1 MYTITMDKAEST
13 VRDILAMAEI
23 GCDGAYPWDL
33 HVTSNEFYR
42 RLLGQG
48 AMALGETYMDGL
60 WECEQLDVF
69 IDKVLRAGL
78 EHKISMWRLLG
89 PVIWS
94 KMVNL
99 QNRRRAFNI
108 GKHHYDIGNELF
120 KLMLD
125 ESMTYTCGYWKD
137 ADNLADA
144 QHAKLD
150 LVCRKMGLEP
160 GMRVLDIGCGW
171 GSFARFAATHYGVKV
186 VGVTVSQEQI
196 DLGRELCAGLDVD
209 LRYQDYRDVEGRFD
223 RVVSIGM
230 FEAVGPK
237 NYRTYMQTVE
247 CCLEDDGLFLLHTIG
262 TNTPDLQADPWTIK
276 YIFPG
281 GYLPLQK
288 QVDAAAQGIFI
299 MEDWH
304 NFGADYD
311 PTLMAWMARV
321 DTNRDQITQLGYDQR
336 FYRMWR
342 YWLLAAAGSARA
354 RRNQLWQMVFSKKG
368 VDRGYLPVR

>member
-1 MYTITMDKAEST
+1 M
-13 VRDILAMAEI
+13 AMADV
-23 GCDGAYPWDL
+23 GCDGLNPWDL
-33 HVTSNEFYR
+33 HVTDETFYP

-48 AMALGETYMDGL
+48 SMALGETYMDGL

-78 EHKISMWRLLG
+78 EHKISVLSLLW

-99 QNRRRAFNI
+99 QSRRRAFKI
-108 GKHHYDIGNELF
+108 GEHHYDIGNELF

-125 ESMTYTCGYWKD
+125 PSMTYTCGYWKD
-137 ADNLADA
+137 ANNLADA
-144 QHAKLD
+144 QQAKLD
-150 LVCRKMGLEP
+150 LVCRKMGLEA

-171 GSFARFAATHYGVKV
+171 GGFARFAAERYGVKV
-186 VGVTVSQEQI
+186 VGVTVSREQI
-196 DLGRELCAGLDVD
+196 ELGQELCAGLDVD
-209 LRYQDYRDVEGRFD
+209 LRYQDYRDVEGKFD
-223 RVVSIGM
+223 RVVSVGM

-237 NYRTYMQTVE
+237 NFRTYMQTVE
-247 CCLEDDGLFLLHTIG
+247 RCLEDDGLFLLHTIG

-288 QVDAAAQGIFI
+288 QIDAASQGIFV

-311 PTLMAWMARV
+311 PTLMAWMANV
-321 DTNRDQITQLGYDQR
+321 DANREQITQLGYDER

-354 RRNQLWQMVFSKKG
+354 RRNQLWQMVYSKKG
-368 VDRGYLPVR
+368 VDNGYLPVR

>member
-1 MYTITMDKAEST
+1 MDRAEKT
-13 VRDILAMAEI
+13 VRDILAMAEL
-23 GCDGAYPWDL
+23 GVDGERPWDL
-33 HVTSNEFYR
+33 KVTSKDFYR

-48 AMALGETYMDGL
+48 SIALGETYMDGL
-60 WECEQLDVF
+60 WECEQIDVF
-69 IDKVLRAGL
+69 IYKILRAGL
-78 EHKISMWRLLG
+78 EHKISVLRLLW
-89 PVIWS
+89 PVLWS

-99 QNRRRAFNI
+99 QSRGRAFNI

-125 ESMTYTCGYWKD
+125 DSMAYTCGYWRE

-144 QHAKLD
+144 QQAKMD
-150 LVCRKMGLEP
+150 LVCRKMGLEA

-171 GSFARFAATHYGVKV
+171 GSFARYAAQNYGVRV

-209 LRYQDYRDVEGRFD
+209 LRYQDYRDVQGRFD

-237 NYRTYMQTVE
+237 NFRTYMQTME
-247 CCLEDDGLFLLHTIG
+247 RCLEDDGLFLLHTIG

-288 QVDAAAQGIFI
+288 QIDAATQGIFI

-304 NFGADYD
+304 NFGVDYD
-311 PTLMAWMARV
+311 PTIMAWVANVEAARG
-321 DTNRDQITQLGYDQR
+321 QLEALGYDQH
-336 FYRMWR
+336 FYRMWT
-342 YWLLAAAGSARA
+342 YWLLSAAGSARA
-354 RRNQLWQMVFSKKG
+354 RRNQLWQMVYSKKG
-368 VDRGYLPVR
+368 LDGGYLPVR